1 MPIVGAT
8 PSTFRR
14 DATSSA
20 GCSVDLSPVIRE
32 ITGASTKTSTSP
44 RRARERE
51 VRTVD
56 REELK
61 TKIDELMGQ
70 YDNGEIDG
78 DTYSAAMIELTASAQ
93 E

>member
-1 MPIVGAT
+1 M
-8 PSTFRR
+8 
-14 DATSSA
+14 
-20 GCSVDLSPVIRE
+20 
-32 ITGASTKTSTSP
+32 
-44 RRARERE
+44 
-51 VRTVD
+51 D